1 MKPIN
6 LNIVYYGIWSEKEK
20 ENQVSSL
27 IYNASNKYFSRQRS
41 LARSQRTDENNR
53 PEPDENNVIQNDTD
67 KVLLKDY
74 DSPSGK
80 YNSYDRNHPLY
91 ISQYIWHFILY
102 SYNQ

>member
-1 MKPIN
+1 MLPIN
-6 LNIVYYGIWSEKEK
+6 ISADNEVSQDPDQLFEDFDNSE
-20 ENQVSSL
+20 
-27 IYNASNKYFSRQRS
+27 SNVNPSETHNTT
-41 LARSQRTDENNR
+41 QRTDENNR